1 MHVCVNNEDITG
13 FYVQKVVL
21 KQEKN
26 IIFLVTNIQ
35 FRSFKYV
42 CILVSKKSTIPT
54 NMHA

>member
-35 FRSFKYV
+35 FRSLIYV

>member
-35 FRSFKYV
+35 FHSFKYV
-42 CILVSKKSTIPT
+42 CILVSKKITIPT